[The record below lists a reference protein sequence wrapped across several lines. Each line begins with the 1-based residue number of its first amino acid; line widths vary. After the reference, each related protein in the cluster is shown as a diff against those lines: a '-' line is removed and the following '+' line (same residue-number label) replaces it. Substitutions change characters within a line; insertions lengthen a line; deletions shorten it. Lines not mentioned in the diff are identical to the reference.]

1 MREPPEP
8 FKNAILAVDRLSLPR
23 RVDESFVSDSRIWN
37 YGARSAG
44 ADDEWHSA
52 DEPREIIVGH
62 SNANRLL
69 LVCFT
74 ERAPGLIQVINAR
87 RATRRERK
95 DYESRNE

>member
-1 MREPPEP
+1 MQLRFEWDERKAVANLSKHDVSFEEAQTVFYNP
-8 FKNAILAVDRLSLPR
+8 LACI
-23 RVDESFVSDSRIWN
+23 F
-37 YGARSAG
+37 
-44 ADDEWHSA
+44 DDEGHSA
-52 DEPREIIVGH
+52 DELREIIVGH

-74 ERAPGLIQVINAR
+74 ERVPGLIRVISAR